1 MEAAATTCYR
11 HPSYETYV
19 SCVRC
24 ERFICPDCMREA
36 AVGHHCVECVKEGQ
50 RSIRR
55 TRTVFGGTVPRS
67 AVPFV
72 TYVLMGLNILAY
84 LGEVIRPGILDRFAM
99 LGAGLDGPDGAHYLY
114 RAGEFPG
121 FDVVG
126 VAGGEWY
133 RLLTGAFLHLPPT
146 GSALGAL
153 PFGVLHIVFNMYAL
167 WNLGRVVEE
176 QLGRAR
182 YLALY
187 LLAALGGS
195 VLVHLIAPFDATVG
209 ASGAIFGL
217 GAAFYVIN
225 LRLGRDMR
233 PVNRFMTGFLL
244 WMVISAGFAS
254 WQGHLGGL
262 VTGGIVTLAYAYAPA
277 NRRTAF
283 QAAACVVL
291 LAVLV
296 LLVVLKTSALT
307 G

>member
-1 MEAAATTCYR
+1 MEAAVTTCYR

-19 SCVRC
+19 SCTRC

-50 RSIRR
+50 RSIRQA
-55 TRTVFGGTVPRS
+55 RTVFGGAVPRS
-67 AVPFV
+67 AVPLV
-72 TYVLMGLNILAY
+72 TYVLMGLNIAAY
-84 LGEVIRPGILDRFAM
+84 LGELVRPGIVDRFAM
-99 LGAGLDGPDGAHYLY
+99 LGAGLNGPDGSSYLY
-114 RAGEFPG
+114 QGGDFPG

-126 VAGGEWY
+126 LVGGEWY
-133 RLLTGAFLHLPPT
+133 RLLTGAFLHLPPG
-146 GSALGAL
+146 GSSLGSL
-153 PFGVLHIVFNMYAL
+153 PFGVLHIVLNMYAL

-187 LLAALGGS
+187 LLSALGGS
-195 VLVHLIAPFDATVG
+195 VLVYLIAPFDDTVG

-225 LRLGRDMR
+225 RRLGRDMR
-233 PVNRFMTGFLL
+233 AVNRFMAGFLL

-262 VTGGIVTLAYAYAPA
+262 LTGGIVTVAYAYAPA
-277 NRRTAF
+277 KRRTTV